1 MPPGVHGKF
10 VFLVPCR
17 QAIYLV
23 RSREFG
29 WRGARGVV
37 EDESW
42 LQERRRSWSRALTGD
57 KMLGGRGNDGEMLS
71 IVRKLLLKPSIESW
85 GWPFTVR
92 AIGSRGE
99 RATTADGAFAIA
111 SLVNVERKASKFT
124 QSPSPARRV
133 QRTSRL
139 YAQSC
144 TFCN

>member
-10 VFLVPCR
+10 VFLIPCT
-17 QAIYLV
+17 QAINLV

-29 WRGARGVV
+29 WRGVRETV

-42 LQERRRSWSRALTGD
+42 LQEGRRPRSRTLTGD
-57 KMLGGRGNDGEMLS
+57 NLLGGRGNDIEMLS
-71 IVRKLLLKPSIESW
+71 IVRKLLLKPRIEGW
-85 GWPFTVR
+85 GWPFTVG

-111 SLVNVERKASKFT
+111 SLTNVERKASKFT
-124 QSPSPARRV
+124 QSPSLARQV
-133 QRTSRL
+133 HRTSRL
-139 YAQSC
+139 HAQSC